1 MHPDLEAL
9 LALQAEDAEIHQ
21 MEERLQATEPRLRQL
36 DKARDQVNVALERS
50 KTAIDGEEKK
60 HKELLSRV
68 TEHRQM
74 HERNVATLDQ
84 VKKMKEATAAVM
96 QVERARRIL
105 ADEEGE
111 LQTVHRRMGELRDS
125 TAARELEA
133 GELADRCV
141 RHLLCRVD
149 QSHVRRS
156 RRFDP
161 LTVDVELSQ
170 MSHAV
175 SFGLRRTTQQQSCQ
189 SIPPAARHRHLDR
202 RGTNVLG
209 KGKNVRC
216 EGLPLRKWARHTSCC
231 GRSALEDP
239 ASKT

>member
-21 MEERLQATEPRLRQL
+21 MEERLQATEPRLKQL
-36 DKARDQVNVALERS
+36 DKARDQVHVALERS
-50 KTAIDGEEKK
+50 KVAIDGEEKK

-105 ADEEGE
+105 ADEESE

-133 GELADRCV
+133 GELESTQVGARDEIDSERKRIEAELATLRAKRDGV
-141 RHLLCRVD
+141 AQSVPRQLLSKYERIRTRRPAGAVFPLRE
-149 QSHVRRS
+149 QSCGHCDTALPLHRRS
-156 RRFDP
+156 
-161 LTVDVELSQ
+161 L
-170 MSHAV
+170 MV
-175 SFGLRRTTQQQSCQ
+175 STGVIEVCE
-189 SIPPAARHRHLDR
+189 AC
-202 RGTNVLG
+202 GVLLYAT
-209 KGKNVRC
+209 K
-216 EGLPLRKWARHTSCC
+216 
-231 GRSALEDP
+231 
-239 ASKT
+239 